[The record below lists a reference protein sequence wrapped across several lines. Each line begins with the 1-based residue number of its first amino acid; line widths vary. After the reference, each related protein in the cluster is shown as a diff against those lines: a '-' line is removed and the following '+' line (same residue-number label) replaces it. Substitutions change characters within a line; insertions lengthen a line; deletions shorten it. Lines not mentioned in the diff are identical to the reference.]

1 MTKKYSIINAVIEE
15 KIFFIRKQK
24 VMLDFDLASLYGIET
39 KVLVQALKRNIERFP
54 ADFMFRLH
62 NREFV
67 NLRSHFV
74 TSSQHGGRRY
84 LPYVFT
90 EHGILM
96 LSSIL
101 KSKRAVNVNIQIM
114 RTFVKLR
121 NIITANDSLARKLA
135 LLERKYDGQFKIVFD
150 AIRTLINL
158 EKIKIAKKPKE
169 IGFKYKK

>member
-1 MTKKYSIINAVIEE
+1 MTKKYPVINTVIEE

-24 VMLDFDLASLYGIET
+24 VMLDVDLASLYGIET
-39 KVLVQALKRNIERFP
+39 KVLVQALKRNIDRFP
-54 ADFMFRLH
+54 ADFMFQLH
-62 NREFV
+62 SHEFAD
-67 NLRSHFV
+67 LRSQNV

-84 LPYVFT
+84 LPYAFT

-121 NIITANDSLARKLA
+121 NILAANDFLARKLA
-135 LLERKYDGQFKIVFD
+135 LLEKKYDGQFKIVFD

-158 EKIKIAKKPKE
+158 EKTKITRKPKE
-169 IGFKYKK
+169 IGFKHKK